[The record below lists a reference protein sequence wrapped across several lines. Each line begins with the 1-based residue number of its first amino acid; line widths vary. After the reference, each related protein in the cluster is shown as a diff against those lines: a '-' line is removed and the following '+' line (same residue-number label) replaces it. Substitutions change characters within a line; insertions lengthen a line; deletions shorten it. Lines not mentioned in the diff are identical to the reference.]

1 MVSPFDG
8 GRDAGAHT
16 DMVQPTRITQLILE
30 VLSEV
35 VRLDGLVMTEGMEC
49 TTTSLSFFSHMHLH
63 MPIIGVS
70 SITLKL
76 ILSLSY

>member
-1 MVSPFDG
+1 MLG
-8 GRDAGAHT
+8 L
-16 DMVQPTRITQLILE
+16 IQLILE
-30 VLSEV
+30 VLSEKV
-35 VRLDGLVMTEGMEC
+35 VQLNNLIITKMEC
-49 TTTSLSFFSHMHLH
+49 TTTLVTSLSFDSHMHLH

>member
-1 MVSPFDG
+1 MLG
-8 GRDAGAHT
+8 L
-16 DMVQPTRITQLILE
+16 IQLILE
-30 VLSEV
+30 VLSEKV
-35 VRLDGLVMTEGMEC
+35 VQLNNLIITKRMEC
-49 TTTSLSFFSHMHLH
+49 TTTLVTSLSFDSHMHLH